1 MGLFN
6 RIIDKMVSDK
16 VPFKKRKR
24 LIVFVA
30 IITLLSMT
38 TATVAWFTVNTFAG
52 VDKLDLNISLAAQLK
67 VSMENHGK
75 DLEKYGKVITN
86 EMIDEYLKK
95 HGASLEDTVLD
106 PVTTRE
112 CTEFTNQRGTDRE
125 PNKKSY
131 HENPCNFNETE
142 EKRDHLA
149 KQRTKPDEAEK
160 TMMSTRV
167 EKQYMAIKSAEKRYP
182 SRMIASFC
190 GSEVND
196 ITAGKKYRIDP
207 NDLWNANAKHS
218 FGGGT
223 GHSMYRVADL
233 MKLGNFDSRFSRS
246 ADSAMCILFLMNGGF
261 YAMVPEPLIIYNFY
275 WNKNKKDIAKKENK
289 IFAEL
294 KKEVL
299 ADNPRNLYLQ
309 RFAGVTADYSCKK
322 SEIKLFGVIPL
333 LTIRCKKKKIW
344 LRLFGFIP
352 FIQIKNKK

>member
-1 MGLFN
+1 MHNELITIGIPVYNMEKSIL
-6 RIIDKMVSDK
+6 IAIDSCLKQSYK
-16 VPFKKRKR
+16 NLEI
-24 LIVFVA
+24 LIVDDGSSDNS
-30 IITLLSMT
+30 IKMIRQ
-38 TATVAWFTVNTFAG
+38 
-52 VDKLDLNISLAAQLK
+52 NISDSRVRIYQRQQNGGVCAAMQDL
-67 VSMENHGK
+67 VEQAK
-75 DLEKYGKVITN
+75 D
-86 EMIDEYLKK
+86 
-95 HGASLEDTVLD
+95 
-106 PVTTRE
+106 
-112 CTEFTNQRGTDRE
+112 
-125 PNKKSY
+125 
-131 HENPCNFNETE
+131 
-142 EKRDHLA
+142 
-149 KQRTKPDEAEK
+149 
-160 TMMSTRV
+160 
-167 EKQYMAIKSAEKRYP
+167 MAIKSAEKRYP

-196 ITAGKKYRIDP
+196 ITARKKYRIDP